1 MKLSKENVILL
12 ILIIF
17 ALGFGKSVWWLP
29 GAIGV
34 FLLILSRFSW
44 EEAVVKHLKT
54 GSLVFILTTALFLS
68 LRVSSIYSAE
78 ESATAATERNAK
90 KAIADMSEN
99 TAEAYQLKMNA
110 YVEFQ
115 KYHLSR
121 GNMDSAAFCSDSI
134 VTLRKRA
141 LAAQSPFD
149 NFLRSEEGVIAV
161 QTVSAEVAPLG
172 TTFSVVADS
181 LTRLDFVMNGGRT
194 YKLVSNHRFKMKCSD
209 GMFYDIPTE
218 LTWPIKEAG
227 VFVPIVL
234 ANQELKLTI
243 TDVTDNM

>member
-134 VTLRKRA
+134 LVLRKRA
-141 LAAQSPFD
+141 LVAQALFD
-149 NFLRSEEGVIAV
+149 PLLTKEDGSNIVKN
-161 QTVSAEVAPLG
+161 VSVKSVPLG
-172 TTFSVVADS
+172 TTFYITADS
-181 LTRLDFVMNGGRT
+181 LTKLSYVMASGRT
-194 YKLVSNHRFKMKCSD
+194 YRLTSNHPYKIKCLD
-209 GMFYDIPTE
+209 GMYYDMPTKLDWHMTPPGGAPNILASRDIE
-218 LTWPIKEAG
+218 L
-227 VFVPIVL
+227 V
-234 ANQELKLTI
+234 I